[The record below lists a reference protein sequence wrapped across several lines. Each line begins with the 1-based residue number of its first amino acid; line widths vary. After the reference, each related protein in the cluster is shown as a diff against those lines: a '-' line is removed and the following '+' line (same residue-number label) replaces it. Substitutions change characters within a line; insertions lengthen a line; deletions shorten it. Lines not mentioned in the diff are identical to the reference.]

1 MVGRVFVTGGTGSLG
16 RVLIRHLLDVGAE
29 RVCSYARCEVRAA
42 QLEAEHCDHP
52 NAKALRIFVGDVR
65 DPERLRRVLPGCDV
79 VIHAAALKRVD
90 SGFYHPDEMLKTNVL
105 GTQNVIQA
113 AASSGV
119 KKLILISSDK
129 AVHPQNIYGAT
140 KLMGEYLAVA
150 ANAWT
155 QARGLAVSVCRY
167 GNVLGS
173 RGSVVDL
180 WRQAATEGKPLRLT
194 DDRMTRFWI
203 TLEQAVA
210 FILDSAEHM
219 VGGEIFLPIIPSAR
233 LIDLAEAVAPGHPVE
248 VVGLR
253 PGGEKLHER
262 LLTDEETSR
271 ARRQSGRIVIALAHN
286 FWGGPEVEGEPLP
299 AGFTYASDT
308 NKAWLTQEEI
318 AGWLSATEKAGTSP
332 PLNRAA
338 K

>member
-16 RVLIRHLLDVGAE
+16 RVLIRHLLDIGAE

-52 NAKALRIFVGDVR
+52 NAQALRVFVGDVR
-65 DPERLRRVLPGCDV
+65 DRERLERVMPGCEV
-79 VIHAAALKRVD
+79 VVHTAALKRVD
-90 SGFYHPDEMLKTNVL
+90 SGSYHPDEMLKTNVM
-105 GTQNVIQA
+105 GTVNTIQA
-113 AASSGV
+113 AAESGV
-119 KKLILISSDK
+119 KKLVFISSDK
-129 AVHPQNIYGAT
+129 AVHPQNIYGAS
-140 KLMGEYLAVA
+140 KLIAEYLAVA
-150 ANAWT
+150 SNVWT

-180 WRQAATEGKPLRLT
+180 WRQAVIEGKPLRLT

-210 FILDSAEHM
+210 FVLESAEHM
-219 VGGEIFLPIIPSAR
+219 AGGETFLPILPSAR

-262 LLTDEETSR
+262 LLTDEEASR
-271 ARRQSGRIVIALAHN
+271 TRRQPGRIIIAPAHN

-299 AGFTYASDT
+299 PGFTYASDS
-308 NKAWLTQEEI
+308 NDWWLTREEI
-318 AGWLSATEKAGTSP
+318 TEWLKTLS
-332 PLNRAA
+332 
-338 K
+338 